1 VRSFFIKIF
10 LWFWFAMVLVGL
22 SAVIAT
28 VTLQPSGTFDH
39 WRRLATSPLR
49 VAAAGAAA
57 AYEEGGARQAN
68 SYLRRLRSDTSMPAY
83 LFDSSGHELSTLNAT
98 ALARQAVTH
107 SGPLRHVQLNDGVVM
122 TAITQPVRGAYGRH
136 YVLVAIQRVYLPI
149 HNRSVVLRFI
159 AVTLTGGLICA
170 WLARNI
176 ASPIAELRKTARR
189 LATGELSVRV
199 PRSVTRRR
207 DEIAQLGRDF
217 DSMASHLEALIT
229 AQRRLLADISH
240 ELRSPLARLGV
251 AVGLARRTAGDE
263 STAYL
268 DRIEREAERLNDLI
282 GQLTTLSRLETG
294 SGEAPRVPVDLRQLL
309 TTIVADANY
318 EAQEAGKTVS
328 LAADNADLA
337 SPIVLNGDPELLRRG
352 LENVIRN
359 AVRYTEPGST
369 VDVTLRTEKDRSIV
383 CVRDHGPGVP
393 HHALTEIFRPF
404 YRLQDDRGRDT
415 GGVGLGLAIADRAI
429 RFHEG
434 DIAAEN
440 AQGGGLAVTITLPIG
455 KAAPIPSR
463 RAKKVRTNL

>member
-1 VRSFFIKIF
+1 MRSFFIKIF
-10 LWFWFAMVLVGL
+10 LWFWLAMVLVGL

-49 VAAAGAAA
+49 VAAVGAVT
-57 AYEEGGARQAN
+57 AYEDGGAREAN
-68 SYLRRLRSDTSMPAY
+68 VYLRRLRSDTAMPAY
-83 LFDSSGHELSTLNAT
+83 LFDTSGRELSSLGAT
-98 ALARQAVTH
+98 PLARQAATH
-107 SGPLRHVQLNDGVVM
+107 SGPLRHVQLRDGIIM
-122 TAITQPVRGAYGRH
+122 TAITQPVRGTRGRR
-136 YVLVAIQRVYLPI
+136 YVLVALQRVYLPF
-149 HNRSVVLRFI
+149 HDRSVMLRFV

-176 ASPIAELRKTARR
+176 AAPIAELRRTARR
-189 LATGELSVRV
+189 LATGELSARV

-217 DSMASHLEALIT
+217 DTMASHLEALIT

-282 GQLTTLSRLETG
+282 GQLTTLSRLE
-294 SGEAPRVPVDLRQLL
+294 SGVGERPRVPVDLRQLL
-309 TTIVADANY
+309 GTIVSDANY

-328 LAADNADLA
+328 LADDVIAPG
-337 SPIVLNGDPELLRRG
+337 SPLVLNGDPELLRRG

-359 AVRYTEPGST
+359 AVRYTEPEST
-369 VDVTLRTEKDRSIV
+369 VDVTLHSEKEHAVVR
-383 CVRDHGPGVP
+383 VRDRGPGVP

-415 GGVGLGLAIADRAI
+415 GGAGLGLAIADRSI

-434 DIAAEN
+434 DIVAEN
-440 AQGGGLAVTITLPIG
+440 APGGGLAVTITLPAV
-455 KAAPIPSR
+455 KPIPLLSTR
-463 RAKKVRTNL
+463 DRKVRPR